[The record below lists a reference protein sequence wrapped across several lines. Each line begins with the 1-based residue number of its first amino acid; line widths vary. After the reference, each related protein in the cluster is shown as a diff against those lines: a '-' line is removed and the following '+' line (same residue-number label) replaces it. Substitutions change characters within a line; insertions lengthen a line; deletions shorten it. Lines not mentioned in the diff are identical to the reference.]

1 MTEIASNPLMFCL
14 GAFVFG
20 FFLACGMW
28 LGNRILG
35 AIFK

>member
-14 GAFVFG
+14 GALAFG
-20 FFLACGMW
+20 FFAAIGW
-28 LGNRILG
+28 WFATRILG